1 MKHQKLFVIFVLSFV
16 LFLGKSFSQENKILF
31 KINNEIITSL
41 DILEETNY
49 LSAINDEF
57 NKVKKNESYEIAK
70 NSLIREKIKE
80 IELIKAFKKLEISE
94 EKINSIILDYFKSK
108 DITTINQ
115 LNLFFKKNKIN
126 PEKIKKKFKIEILWN
141 RLIYLKFK
149 DNVKINK
156 EDIKLKI
163 KNNKNMQQY
172 LLSEI
177 LFEVNQNE
185 NLENKFKLIKKNI
198 NENSFSN
205 AALLYSV
212 SSSSEK
218 GGKLGWINSSSIN
231 LKILNKIKN
240 IKIGDFTNPIVVPGG
255 FLIIKIEDKREVE
268 KKIDLEKEMNLIV
281 KKKTNEQL
289 NQFSNIYFNKIKKN
303 VLINELENYFNC
315 FWRT

>member
-303 VLINELENYFNC
+303 VLINEL
-315 FWRT
+315 

>member
-57 NKVKKNESYEIAK
+57 NKVKKNESFEIAK

-80 IELIKAFKKLEISE
+80 IELIRAFEKLEINE
-94 EKINSIILDYFKSK
+94 EKVNSILLDYFKSK
-108 DITTINQ
+108 DITSIDQ
-115 LNLFFKKNKIN
+115 LRLFFKKNKIN
-126 PEKIKKKFKIEILWN
+126 PEKIKKKFKIEIFWN

-149 DNVKINK
+149 DNIKINR

-231 LKILNKIKN
+231 LNILNKIKN
-240 IKIGDFTNPIVVPGG
+240 IKIGNFTNPIVIPGG
-255 FLIIKIEDKREVE
+255 FLILKIEDKREVE

-281 KKKTNEQL
+281 KKRTNEQL

-303 VLINELENYFNC
+303 VLINEL
-315 FWRT
+315 

>member
-1 MKHQKLFVIFVLSFV
+1 
-16 LFLGKSFSQENKILF
+16 
-31 KINNEIITSL
+31 
-41 DILEETNY
+41 
-49 LSAINDEF
+49 
-57 NKVKKNESYEIAK
+57 
-70 NSLIREKIKE
+70 
-80 IELIKAFKKLEISE
+80 
-94 EKINSIILDYFKSK
+94 
-108 DITTINQ
+108 
-115 LNLFFKKNKIN
+115 
-126 PEKIKKKFKIEILWN
+126 
-141 RLIYLKFK
+141 
-149 DNVKINK
+149 
-156 EDIKLKI
+156 
-163 KNNKNMQQY
+163 MQQY

-268 KKIDLEKEMNLIV
+268 KK
-281 KKKTNEQL
+281 
-289 NQFSNIYFNKIKKN
+289 
-303 VLINELENYFNC
+303 
-315 FWRT
+315 

>member
-57 NKVKKNESYEIAK
+57 NKVKKNESFEIAK

-80 IELIKAFKKLEISE
+80 IELIRAFEKLEINE
-94 EKINSIILDYFKSK
+94 EKVNSILLDYFKSK
-108 DITTINQ
+108 DITSIDQ
-115 LNLFFKKNKIN
+115 LRLFFKKNKIN
-126 PEKIKKKFKIEILWN
+126 PEKIKKKFKIEIFWN

-149 DNVKINK
+149 DNIKINR

-231 LKILNKIKN
+231 LNILNKIKN
-240 IKIGDFTNPIVVPGG
+240 IKIGNFTNPIVIPGG
-255 FLIIKIEDKREVE
+255 FLILKIEDKREVE
-268 KKIDLEKEMNLIV
+268 RKIDLEKEMNLIV
-281 KKKTNEQL
+281 KKRTNEQL

-303 VLINELENYFNC
+303 VLINEL
-315 FWRT
+315 

>member
-57 NKVKKNESYEIAK
+57 NKVKKNESFEIAK

-80 IELIKAFKKLEISE
+80 IELIRAFEKLEINE
-94 EKINSIILDYFKSK
+94 EKVNSILLDYFKSK
-108 DITTINQ
+108 DITSIDQ
-115 LNLFFKKNKIN
+115 LRLFFKKNKIN
-126 PEKIKKKFKIEILWN
+126 PEKIKKKFKIEIFWN

-149 DNVKINK
+149 DNIKINR

-240 IKIGDFTNPIVVPGG
+240 IKIGNFTNPIVIPGG
-255 FLIIKIEDKREVE
+255 FLILKIEDKREVE

-281 KKKTNEQL
+281 KKRTNEQL

-303 VLINELENYFNC
+303 VLINEL
-315 FWRT
+315 